1 MPKKNTYDDH
11 ILDLN
16 KGLDF
21 AFGRL
26 EKAAKSRN
34 DDLHLL
40 VLSTIDSR
48 FNPQARTVVIREFDK
63 DNLSLRFHTDSRST
77 KLFEISSNKKI
88 SLLGYDSK
96 NKLQIRISGE
106 AEIIKI
112 DKILKEIWGKMHPM
126 SRECYRVTEAPGKE
140 VNTIDEVMFEEEGKD
155 GNNGFKNF
163 SVVNCHI
170 TSLETLYLHSA
181 GHIRCLYENNNNE
194 LIGKWIVP

>member
-112 DKILKEIWGKMHPM
+112 DKILKEMVPLSSYDIPKM
-126 SRECYRVTEAPGKE
+126 
-140 VNTIDEVMFEEEGKD
+140 
-155 GNNGFKNF
+155 
-163 SVVNCHI
+163 
-170 TSLETLYLHSA
+170 
-181 GHIRCLYENNNNE
+181 
-194 LIGKWIVP
+194 LILIYQLLMLLP